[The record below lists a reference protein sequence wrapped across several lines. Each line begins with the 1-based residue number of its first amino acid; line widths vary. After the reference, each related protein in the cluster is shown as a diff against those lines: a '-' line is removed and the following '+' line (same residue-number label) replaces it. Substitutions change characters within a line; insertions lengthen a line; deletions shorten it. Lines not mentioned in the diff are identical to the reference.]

1 MASHGPVP
9 PNLHELSQ
17 NVSALVRQVQVMGSN
32 QARRYAP
39 EPQPQRRGIANNHDM
54 ERTSS
59 PTQGRAQNVNPSS
72 SRRRPRRWIPLGDK
86 LLKFNK
92 YKGEDKPK
100 MLYAWIRDME
110 YFFEGDDYEEKA
122 MCFAALHLQD
132 RASLW

>member
-39 EPQPQRRGIANNHDM
+39 EPQPQRRGIADNHDM

-59 PTQGRAQNVNPSS
+59 PTQGRERQPIFFKKETSPLNSS
-72 SRRRPRRWIPLGDK
+72 W
-86 LLKFNK
+86 
-92 YKGEDKPK
+92 
-100 MLYAWIRDME
+100 
-110 YFFEGDDYEEKA
+110 
-122 MCFAALHLQD
+122 
-132 RASLW
+132 